1 MYDNARHIVL
11 SLSSIFQSCLILCDP
26 IDCSLPGSSAHWI
39 FQARILEWV
48 AISYSRKYSR
58 PRDRICVSCVSCIG
72 GGFFTTGPPGKPTC
86 NTNHNN
92 SGNNKNNNKM
102 SRKGPQAERMRGM
115 QMTPKGACAVDT
127 LSVRTAGFSQ
137 FCSVSSFEVTF
148 SRFLLLCS

>member
-1 MYDNARHIVL
+1 MIVYDNARHIVL

-92 SGNNKNNNKM
+92 SGNNKNNNRVLAFL
-102 SRKGPQAERMRGM
+102 SSAHVPGPVEELC
-115 QMTPKGACAVDT
+115 K
-127 LSVRTAGFSQ
+127 LSIYKQNPNPNPTRLV
-137 FCSVSSFEVTF
+137 
-148 SRFLLLCS
+148 LLYFGLIDETGV